1 MSEAEKTPTV
11 QVMTNLFQAFKT
23 NLLCQDTAAAILVL
37 ALTIQTKDF
46 TQPLEL
52 EKAQ

>member
-1 MSEAEKTPTV
+1 MSEAGKKPEV
-11 QVMTNLFQAFKT
+11 QVLTDLFQAFKA

-46 TQPLEL
+46 AQPLEL